1 LRSLAKPSNTQ
12 WYADVRVGVNTIS
25 KVVKTLC
32 GKAGLDGFYTNH
44 SLRATSAT
52 RMYEADLP
60 EQLICEK
67 TGHRSDA
74 VRTYKRTGRAQEQAA
89 SDAVQGIKRNVVCD
103 LENTVVLERER
114 SIKIR
119 KGDVSIDI
127 PI

>member
-1 LRSLAKPSNTQ
+1 MRSLAKPSKTQ